1 MINNNMNV
9 DPMLLSNI
17 LGEKKTGEKYAKLGI
32 KYNPFPRSGTTNIN
46 GNDIYNSFMTPIDPS
61 VLSAYF
67 GDTHP
72 AISVIST
79 QCFY

>member
-32 KYNPFPRSGTTNIN
+32 
-46 GNDIYNSFMTPIDPS
+46 
-61 VLSAYF
+61 
-67 GDTHP
+67 
-72 AISVIST
+72 
-79 QCFY
+79 